1 MQKVPFQ
8 SCIPL
13 ETTIKKKRYVPLSCI
28 LLSLT
33 ILIYTWSHTACW
45 KPMPL
50 SPNGT
55 AQVWVH
61 LQRPLSSTA
70 WVHGWKNKLPLWP
83 ALLIDHKI
91 SPSSTTDIMPFA
103 LLASPKKEKLILGV
117 FQQWKLFHM
126 TASAHAAPGC
136 LLQAAQ
142 EQLPFLLFSLRQVNT
157 FSSVATKCLDGCR
170 EFLDVKLLGIFCNS
184 SKHGGWG
191 WWTLTFLSLIGK

>member
-1 MQKVPFQ
+1 MSHWVAYCFLWPSSSIHDHIQPVGNPCPFLQ
-8 SCIPL
+8 MGPL
-13 ETTIKKKRYVPLSCI
+13 RYGY
-28 LLSLT
+28 
-33 ILIYTWSHTACW
+33 IY
-45 KPMPL
+45 K
-50 SPNGT
+50 G
-55 AQVWVH
+55 
-61 LQRPLSSTA
+61 LSSTA

-184 SKHGGWG
+184 SKHGGWE